1 VVRVTR
7 PVSFIKGY
15 VSRLLILFTLP
26 LPNYETDFLTFTLT
40 CLQLNPEP
48 GHRIL
53 RNHIIRAL
61 FKQDAQERNLSLD
74 QILHPE
80 VRICL

>member
-1 VVRVTR
+1 MVTVTK

-26 LPNYETDFLTFTLT
+26 LPNYETGFLTFTLT
-40 CLQLNPEP
+40 RLQLNSEP
-48 GHRIL
+48 CHRIL
-53 RNHIIRAL
+53 GNHIIRAL
-61 FKQDAQERNLSLD
+61 FEQNAQERNLSFD

-80 VRICL
+80 VGI